1 MKTQLKQWILCLLLS
16 CCGLISCSDDDEIQP
31 VLLDVSTE
39 AVMFTENA
47 STKKVVVTTEQEWS
61 AEVESD
67 WCSVSQI
74 DNELEITVTANT
86 EVETRTTV
94 LTIRSQGQVKQIT
107 VKQAGVEPQ
116 ILFALDGEQEGVDLL
131 DKSLNINGDVT
142 ACHLKILATVDYE
155 VILEEYADWVEVAT
169 GVRAAEKETT
179 LSFELQP
186 NETGKTRQTEIL
198 LKQVG
203 GDYYTYLSI
212 VQQAQ

>member
-16 CCGLISCSDDDEIQP
+16 YCGLISCSDDDEIQP

-107 VKQAGVEPQ
+107 VKQAGIEPQ

-131 DKSLNINGDVT
+131 DKSLNINGYVT